1 VTALKAHEVK
11 RFLDRPD
18 IKDGVFLSYGPDAGL
33 VHETAM
39 RIVEMMGG
47 DAQIISVDAA
57 EAVKEP
63 DRIIAELTTLSMF
76 GGKRIVRIRGTAKG
90 VSDIVKT
97 VAPVLVDAALII
109 EADNLLPR
117 DPLRI
122 AVEGLKNGRAL
133 PCYADSADTI
143 ASLIKETFVTHDIQV
158 TTDAEATLLEILG
171 NDREVTR
178 RELEK
183 LCLYAGTPGR
193 LTRDDIFLLCA
204 DNGMMAIDSIL
215 DAAGNGDVNLLEK
228 SLARAQANAV
238 DPQRILI
245 MTANHFAQLRRWR
258 VEVDN
263 GRSPGDVLDSTR
275 PKPHFSRKNSLINQL
290 RIWNDEKL
298 AAAGERLL
306 QATSESRRYA
316 NLAETVIARALL
328 AVARMAARAPQR

>member
-1 VTALKAHEVK
+1 MTALKAHEVK